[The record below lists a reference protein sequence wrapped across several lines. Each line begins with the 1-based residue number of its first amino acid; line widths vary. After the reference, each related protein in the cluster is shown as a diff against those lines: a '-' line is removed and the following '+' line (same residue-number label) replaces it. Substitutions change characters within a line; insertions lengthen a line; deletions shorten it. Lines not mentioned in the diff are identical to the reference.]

1 MMPRNPRFFG
11 EPRHRKGYVQQQA
24 RAQVLR
30 VAAYLRVSTDEQ
42 ARSGLGIEAQRTQA
56 RAMAT
61 VKGWPAPTE
70 YVDNGVSG
78 TKALRT
84 REQMRLLM
92 AAIEAGEIDAL
103 IVPALDRLGRT
114 TRIILGGVDFL
125 AEHGVTFVSCRESF
139 DTSNATGQ
147 FVLTIFAALAQMERD
162 TTAGR
167 TKSALAVKQSRDGEV
182 GGKLPYG
189 YLRTPDRGILV
200 DNVTAAHARRIMAL
214 RRRHLSMRAIAARM
228 NAEGVS
234 SPKGGRW
241 WASSVREVLRNVA
254 AYRGGKRGGSE
265 VRWPRIVQ

>member
-1 MMPRNPRFFG
+1 V
-11 EPRHRKGYVQQQA
+11 KQW
-24 RAQVLR
+24 
-30 VAAYLRVSTDEQ
+30 AA
-42 ARSGLGIEAQRTQA
+42 
-56 RAMAT
+56 
-61 VKGWPAPTE
+61 PFE

-78 TKALRT
+78 SKALRC
-84 REQMRLLM
+84 RDEMKLLIT
-92 AAIEAGEIDAL
+92 AIEAGEVDAL

-167 TKSALAVKQSRDGEV
+167 TKSALAVKQTRDGEV

-189 YLRTPDRGILV
+189 YLRTPDRGVIV
-200 DNVTAAHARRIMAL
+200 DDVTAAHARRIVTL
-214 RRRHLSMRAIAARM
+214 RRQRLTMRAIAAAM
-228 NAEGVS
+228 NADGVP
-234 SPKGGRW
+234 SPKGGVW
-241 WASSVREVLRNVA
+241 WASSVREVLRNVP

-265 VRWPRIVQ
+265 VRWPRILK